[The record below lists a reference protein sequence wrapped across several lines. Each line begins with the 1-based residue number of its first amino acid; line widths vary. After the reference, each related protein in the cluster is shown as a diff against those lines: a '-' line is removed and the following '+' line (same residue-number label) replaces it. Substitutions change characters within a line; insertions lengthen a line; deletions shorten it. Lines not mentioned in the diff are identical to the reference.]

1 MPASSAR
8 RAPRVFISYSHDSE
22 EHRAAVLDLAQRLRG
37 AGLDVRLDRY
47 VTSPPEGWP
56 RWMMTQIEEADS
68 VLVVCTPTYRRRF
81 DGKERRGKGLG
92 ATFEGMLALQ
102 QVYEAGAENKK
113 FVPVLFPGA
122 AATQAI
128 PLPLRPFT
136 HFRVPV
142 QFDDLVAHLHGRE
155 AVEPAPLVQPTAKT
169 RPQVLSEGA
178 QEVSISRE
186 EFLEGLLLSLFTD
199 VELRRWIARDPECRV
214 IADKLPGTGASRE
227 DLAATA
233 IEAMIRHGLVD
244 TGLFARL
251 QAKFPRREAEVR
263 RVAAVWDIAL
273 DPASDTAAAAK
284 SATSKKTAKTAAKK
298 RPRKKTPTAAR
309 PPAPTPAVTV
319 INAGIIMG
327 KGARIGGHAAGHDLV
342 IHQTP
347 ASKKTA
353 KKRRARG

>member
-1 MPASSAR
+1 MF
-8 RAPRVFISYSHDSE
+8 VSYSHDSD

-37 AGLDVRLDRY
+37 AGLDVQLDRY

-56 RWMMTQIEEADS
+56 RWMMTQVEQADF

-92 ATFEGMLALQ
+92 ATFEGLLALQ
-102 QVYEAGAENKK
+102 LLYEAGAKNKK

-122 AATQAI
+122 AASRAI

-136 HFRVPV
+136 HFRVLA

-155 AVEPAPLVQPTAKT
+155 AIEPAPLAKPTAGR
-169 RPQVLSEGA
+169 RPQVRSEGA
-178 QEVSISRE
+178 QDVSISRE
-186 EFLEGLLLSLFTD
+186 EFLEKLLLSLFTD

-227 DLAATA
+227 DLAGTA
-233 IEAMIRHGLVD
+233 IEAMTRHGLID
-244 TGLFARL
+244 AGLFERL
-251 QAKFPRREAEVR
+251 QAKFPRRDAEVR
-263 RVAAVWDIAL
+263 HVAAVWDIAL
-273 DPASDTAAAAK
+273 DPAPDTTAAK
-284 SATSKKTAKTAAKK
+284 SSRAISKKTEEPAAKK
-298 RPRKKTPTAAR
+298 RPRKKTPAAAR
-309 PPAPTPAVTV
+309 TPAPSSTVT
-319 INAGIIMG
+319 NAGIIMG
-327 KGARIGGHAAGHDLV
+327 KGAKIGGHAAGRDLV

-347 ASKKTA
+347 TPKKTA